1 MLGSINGFVPIFIPI
16 AYPVVISHK
25 FFFLSNLPEYAF
37 FIGLFQELALVLFDL
52 LGFVVYF
59 INF

>member
-25 FFFLSNLPEYAF
+25 FFFIKLAKICI